1 MVNKTPLD
9 GRLTSLNSLNIPFT
23 GGELM
28 YIVSPGNA
36 ALGDS
41 YNVTTAQL
49 AGFFGAFP
57 FLETTL
63 VTAGATYNML
73 ATDTRIV
80 VDKTIGSPTS
90 IVAPLASLMS
100 YPFPVLIKD
109 GKGDAATNNITI
121 TFTGGQ
127 LCDGQSS
134 IVIDNAYGWVT
145 INPFPVTGASWY
157 QT

>member
-1 MVNKTPLD
+1 MTFVPLD
-9 GRLTSLNSLNIPFT
+9 GRITSLEVLNLALS
-23 GGELM
+23 GGEVM
-28 YIVSPGNA
+28 EIVSPGTA
-36 ALGDS
+36 ALGNN
-41 YNVTTAQL
+41 YQVTTAVL
-49 AGFFGAFP
+49 AAFYAAFP

-63 VTAGATYNML
+63 VTAGSTYNML
-73 ATDTRIV
+73 TTDTRIV

-90 IVAPLASLMS
+90 IVAPLASAMA
-100 YPFPVLIKD
+100 YPFPVIIKD
-109 GKGDAATNNITI
+109 GKGDAGTNNITI

-127 LCDGQSS
+127 KIDGQSS